1 MPELPEVEVSRL
13 GISPHL
19 QGQQLT
25 KVVARQRQ
33 LRWWVPDEVVQQQQQ
48 PILAVRRRAKY
59 LLLDLPG
66 GSIILHLGMSGHL
79 KVVPA
84 DLAPGKHDHLDL
96 LFANGTA
103 LRLND
108 TRRFGAVL
116 WQAQGEQHPLLAQLG
131 PEPLTADFTAA
142 TLIQACQRRGSAI
155 KLVLMD
161 NHVVVGV
168 GNIYANEALFKAGI
182 NPQQPAR
189 DVSADKLA
197 LLCTI
202 VKETLAA
209 AIVQGGTTL
218 RDFSQVDGKPGYFK
232 QELLVYGRAG
242 LPCINCDTAL
252 SEVRLGQRSTVF
264 CPLCQPLLQKD

>member
-19 QGQQLT
+19 QGQVLL

-33 LRWWVPDEVVQQQQQ
+33 LRWWVPDQVVSQVNQ
-48 PILAVRRRAKY
+48 PVMGVSRRAKY
-59 LLLDLPG
+59 LLIALPQG
-66 GSIILHLGMSGHL
+66 EIILHLGMSGHL
-79 KVVPA
+79 KMLPA
-84 DLAPGKHDHLDL
+84 AQAPLKHDHIDFVLG
-96 LFANGTA
+96 NGQC

-116 WQAQGEQHPLLAQLG
+116 WQARGDSHPLLANLG
-131 PEPLTADFTAA
+131 PEPLTDDFTVD
-142 TLIQACQRRGSAI
+142 TLLQACAKRSAAI

-161 NHVVVGV
+161 NKVVVGV

-182 NPQQPAR
+182 NPLSPANNI
-189 DVSADKLA
+189 SKEKLR
-197 LLCTI
+197 LLCTV

-218 RDFSQVDGKPGYFK
+218 KDFSQADGKPGYFA
-232 QELLVYGRAG
+232 QQLLVYGRAG
-242 LPCINCDTAL
+242 QPCASCQQPL
-252 SEVRLGQRSTVF
+252 QEVRLGQRSTVF
-264 CPLCQPLLQKD
+264 CRYCQPER

>member
-33 LRWWVPDEVVQQQQQ
+33 LRWWVPDEVLQQQQQ

-84 DLAPGKHDHLDL
+84 DLVPGKHDHLDL
-96 LFANGTA
+96 LLANGTA

-131 PEPLTADFTAA
+131 PEPLTADFTAE
-142 TLIQACQRRGSAI
+142 TLIQACQRRGTAI

-182 NPQQPAR
+182 LPSKPAKA
-189 DVSADKLA
+189 VTAAQLEKL
-197 LLCTI
+197 LPVI
-202 VKETLAA
+202 KDTLAA
-209 AIVQGGTTL
+209 AIKQGGTTL
-218 RDFSQVDGKPGYFK
+218 KDFSQADGKPGYFA
-232 QELLVYGRAG
+232 QQLLVYGRG
-242 LPCINCDTAL
+242 GKPCVNCGAAL
-252 SEVRLGQRSTVF
+252 QEIRLGQRSTVF
-264 CPLCQPLLQKD
+264 CGSCQC

>member
-19 QGQQLT
+19 AQQTLL
-25 KVVARQRQ
+25 KVIARQRQ
-33 LRWWVPDEVVQQQQQ
+33 LRWWVPDEVVALTAQ
-48 PILAVRRRAKY
+48 PILSVSRRAKY
-59 LLLDLPG
+59 LLLELPA
-66 GSIILHLGMSGHL
+66 GSIILHLGMSGNL
-79 KVVPA
+79 KVVA
-84 DLAPGKHDHLDL
+84 AQQAAEKHDHLDFVL
-96 LFANGTA
+96 SSGQY

-116 WQAQGEQHPLLAQLG
+116 WQPKDTVHPLLAALG
-131 PEPLTADFTAA
+131 PEPLTDAFNAD
-142 TLIQACQRRGSAI
+142 TLINACAKRSAAI

-161 NHVVVGV
+161 NKVVVGV

-182 NPQQPAR
+182 APQAPANK
-189 DVSADKLA
+189 VSKEKLA
-197 LLCTI
+197 LLATV

-232 QELLVYGRAG
+232 QELLVYGRGAA
-242 LPCINCDTAL
+242 PCVSCGEAL
-252 SEVRLGQRSTVF
+252 QEIRLGQRSTVF
-264 CPLCQPLLQKD
+264 CRNCQQ

>member
-19 QGQQLT
+19 QQQVIT

-33 LRWWVPDEVVQQQQQ
+33 LRWWVPDDVVEIQQQ
-48 PILAVRRRAKY
+48 PILSVSRRAKY
-59 LLLDLPG
+59 LLLELPN
-66 GSIILHLGMSGHL
+66 GSVILHLGMSGHL
-79 KVVPA
+79 KVVSNSVAPA
-84 DLAPGKHDHLDL
+84 KHDHIDFVL
-96 LFANGTA
+96 GSGQC

-116 WQAQGEQHPLLAQLG
+116 WQANGSIHPLLGALG
-131 PEPLTADFTAA
+131 PEPLTADFTAQ
-142 TLIQACQRRGSAI
+142 TLISHCAKRSAAM

-161 NHVVVGV
+161 NKVVVGV

-182 NPQQPAR
+182 APQAPANQ
-189 DVSADKLA
+189 VSVEKLQ
-197 LLCTI
+197 LLTTV

-232 QELLVYGRAG
+232 QELLVYGRG
-242 LPCINCDTAL
+242 GQPCISCGEPL
-252 SEVRLGQRSTVF
+252 QEIRLGQRSTVF
-264 CPLCQPLLQKD
+264 CQHCQR